1 MIKTLWSIPKV
12 NKNYPSEKI
21 DLKILSKYP
30 KYLNGNLAWR
40 QSSHRNSTYKIMEIS
55 LHFRKAT
62 TQMSVTN
69 FSCLLNIFLQLYF
82 FYFFKKFHSLK
93 SVRIRDYYGL
103 DFLAFGLNTER
114 YFVSPRIQSKCGK
127 MRSRITPNTDTF
139 YAVFSI
145 HIVRWLPFFIINI
158 KIIWRYQLEA

>member
-1 MIKTLWSIPKV
+1 
-12 NKNYPSEKI
+12 
-21 DLKILSKYP
+21 
-30 KYLNGNLAWR
+30 
-40 QSSHRNSTYKIMEIS
+40 MEIS

-145 HIVRWLPFFIINI
+145 HIVR
-158 KIIWRYQLEA
+158 